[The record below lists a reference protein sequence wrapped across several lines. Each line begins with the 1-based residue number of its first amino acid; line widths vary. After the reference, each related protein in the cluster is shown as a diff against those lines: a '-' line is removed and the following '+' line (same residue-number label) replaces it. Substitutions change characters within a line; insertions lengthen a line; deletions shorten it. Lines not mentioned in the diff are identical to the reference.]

1 MRISQAIFA
10 FYILFLAL
18 YPCSDAN
25 SRAIEQ
31 KSEIVSALQSTHLS
45 SGMEADICTPFCICA
60 CCAAHI
66 KISALSDLDF
76 LGVIH
81 NTKANIPYIEK
92 KVLSGN
98 SSIWQPP
105 RI

>member
-10 FYILFLAL
+10 FYILFLAV

-25 SRAIEQ
+25 SRVIEQ

-60 CCAAHI
+60 CCSAHI
-66 KISALSDLDF
+66 KISTLSDLEF
-76 LGVIH
+76 SGVIH
-81 NTKANIPYIEK
+81 NTKANMPYLEK
-92 KVLSGN
+92 RFSSGN